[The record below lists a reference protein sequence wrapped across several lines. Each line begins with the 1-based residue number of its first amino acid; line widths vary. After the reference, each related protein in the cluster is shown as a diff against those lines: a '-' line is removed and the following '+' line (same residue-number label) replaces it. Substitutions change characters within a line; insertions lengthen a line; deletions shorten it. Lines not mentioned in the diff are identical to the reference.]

1 MCGWDDLENE
11 VVRVIKKNDNLVERN
26 HERINE
32 LQKDLE
38 DFKRHQE
45 RLNNNTENPFLDSI
59 KGLLDEQVT
68 MMFTIQGET
77 KQDMNKIKE

>member
-1 MCGWDDLENE
+1 MCGWDDLEME
-11 VVRVIKKNDNLVERN
+11 VVRTIKKNDNLVERN
-26 HERINE
+26 YERLNE

-38 DFKRHQE
+38 DFKRYQE
-45 RLNNNTENPFLDSI
+45 RLNNNTDNPFLDSI

>member
-11 VVRVIKKNDNLVERN
+11 VVRTIKKNDNLVERN
-26 HERINE
+26 YERLNE

>member
-38 DFKRHQE
+38 DFKRH
-45 RLNNNTENPFLDSI
+45 
-59 KGLLDEQVT
+59 
-68 MMFTIQGET
+68 
-77 KQDMNKIKE
+77 

>member
-11 VVRVIKKNDNLVERN
+11 VVRTIKKNDNLVERN
-26 HERINE
+26 YERLNE

-68 MMFTIQGET
+68 MMFTI
-77 KQDMNKIKE
+77 